1 MEMIWLIRLVRLRL
15 TWHGFLFHHGPMVD
29 PVLTVIHANEPFAKF
44 SCWSN
49 SLMKKLLNKDFY
61 RTKNTCSPLHPP
73 KKGRITRPQTIRS
86 EERIREWF
94 REACVRQHGSVV
106 HAWKVMDLNG
116 DARLTYFEFVRGCKE
131 MDLKNARR
139 IWCALGR
146 SGFITL
152 QQVDPKLGE
161 QLGSLAGLIWCMFGT
176 VETAWRTCFNKTG
189 KLRIRHDEFQE
200 ACQDVKFKGESW
212 MCFKELCSE
221 KASNGMSRKEFGFLH
236 SWISPGKPDRGFLE
250 STPSRWDLPT
260 QPWVPPQRNAPKNE
274 RRKRFKDCLL
284 RSYGTFVYPR
294 NLADFT
300 STSSF
305 FDKAL

>member
-1 MEMIWLIRLVRLRL
+1 MNMDHR
-15 TWHGFLFHHGPMVD
+15 
-29 PVLTVIHANEPFAKF
+29 A
-44 SCWSN
+44 
-49 SLMKKLLNKDFY
+49 
-61 RTKNTCSPLHPP
+61 
-73 KKGRITRPQTIRS
+73 RS

-94 REACVRQHGSVV
+94 RQACVRQHGSVV
-106 HAWKVMDLNG
+106 RAWKVMDLNG
-116 DARLTYFEFVRGCKE
+116 DARLTYFEFVRGCKQ

-176 VETAWRTCFNKTG
+176 VETAWRTCFNKSG
-189 KLRIRHDEFQE
+189 KLRIRHDEFKQ

-212 MCFKELCSE
+212 MCFTELCSE

-250 STPSRWDLPT
+250 TTPSRWDLPT
-260 QPWVPPQRNAPKNE
+260 QPWVPPQRNTLKNE
-274 RRKRFKDCLL
+274 RRKRFKECLL
-284 RSYGTFVYPR
+284 RSYGTFVCPR
-294 NLADFT
+294 NLAYFT
-300 STSSF
+300 STSRF
-305 FDKAL
+305 FLIKLQSIKGTTICAKKTKS